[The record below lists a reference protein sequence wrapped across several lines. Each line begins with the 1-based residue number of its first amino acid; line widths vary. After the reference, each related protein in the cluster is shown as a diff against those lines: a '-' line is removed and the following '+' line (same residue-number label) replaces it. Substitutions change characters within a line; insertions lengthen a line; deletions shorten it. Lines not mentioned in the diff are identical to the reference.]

1 MTRVGC
7 TGHQGFPSETAAL
20 VDREIR
26 EHLARYVDLEL
37 VGLTNL
43 ADGADQLFAQ
53 AVLDL
58 GGALEVIVPAE
69 QYRDG
74 FPTEASKHGY
84 DELFAH
90 ARRVDRLPF
99 SESTPESHMAASEVI
114 VDRCDV
120 LLAVWDGEP
129 SRGYG
134 GTADV
139 VAYAR
144 KRETPVEVL
153 WPEGAT
159 RD

>member
-1 MTRVGC
+1 VTRIGC
-7 TGHQGFPSETAAL
+7 TGHQGLPSGTAAL

-26 EHLARYVDLEL
+26 VHLGRYLRSEL

-43 ADGADQLFAQ
+43 ADGADQLFAR

-69 QYRDG
+69 HYRDG
-74 FPTEASKHGY
+74 LPTETSKHGY
-84 DELFAH
+84 DDLFAH

-99 SESTPESHMAASEVI
+99 TESSSESHMAASEVI
-114 VDRCDV
+114 VDRCDL
-120 LLAVWDGEP
+120 LLAVWDGKP
-129 SRGYG
+129 SRGHG

-139 VAYAR
+139 VSYAR
-144 KRETPVEVL
+144 ERAVPVEVL